1 VRERVELG
9 SVPRGGMV
17 CADLLRLRFGAPQST
32 KHLVVEIKSWSS
44 VRLNEYGLSIKSY
57 WLGDEAVCIWEPE
70 G

>member
-1 VRERVELG
+1 
-9 SVPRGGMV
+9 MV